1 MKSTSLLIITL
12 TNLSFTTAVSQ
23 REDCRTGMQCLLLVS
38 VLEHA
43 LVLLMMGILLMVFN
57 VCVVHIID
65 VGNRCVIVV
74 VVEFY
79 GVSCFKMAPQDKH
92 DAEP

>member
-1 MKSTSLLIITL
+1 
-12 TNLSFTTAVSQ
+12 
-23 REDCRTGMQCLLLVS
+23 MQCLLLVS

-43 LVLLMMGILLMVFN
+43 LVLMMGILLMVFN

-74 VVEFY
+74 VVEFMEFH
-79 GVSCFKMAPQDKH
+79 VSKWHLKTNMTTRNLEHCWFNSAF
-92 DAEP
+92 

>member
-1 MKSTSLLIITL
+1 M
-12 TNLSFTTAVSQ
+12 
-23 REDCRTGMQCLLLVS
+23 
-38 VLEHA
+38 
-43 LVLLMMGILLMVFN
+43 LLMMGILLMVFN